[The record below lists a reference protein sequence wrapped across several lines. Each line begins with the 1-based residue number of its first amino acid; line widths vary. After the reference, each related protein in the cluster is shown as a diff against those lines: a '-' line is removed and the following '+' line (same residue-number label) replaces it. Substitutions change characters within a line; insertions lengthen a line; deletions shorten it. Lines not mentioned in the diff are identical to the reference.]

1 VRSIL
6 FRDIELSTTFEINL
20 IRAMNGVV
28 GVGLVYIFLMF
39 DRRKLNV
46 VGFEWNSKWGIEW
59 ILLGIPIALAGL
71 IPTVI
76 FELFFEIVEFVGL
89 LDPLGILITLIV
101 TQLAIGLGEELLF
114 RGYIQSMLETR
125 YSFEFAAVVS
135 AFLFGLLH
143 FWLAS
148 SHRSV
153 YPMIAILF
161 SAFVIGL
168 TFSYTY
174 KVTKYNLIFPVAIH
188 GFWDFF
194 LFIFQA
200 DFVYHDWI
208 QVIIEILA
216 SIVGA
221 CIIFICVYAYVEK
234 RIKPSQSL

>member
-1 VRSIL
+1 L
-6 FRDIELSTTFEINL
+6 FTGLEPNQTFEIN
-20 IRAMNGVV
+20 IMRAMNGVV
-28 GVGLVYIFLMF
+28 GVGLVFIFLKF
-39 DRRKLNV
+39 DRRNLKV
-46 VGFEWNSKWGIEW
+46 IGFEWNSKRGVEW
-59 ILLGIPIALAGL
+59 ILLSLPIALAGL

-76 FELFFEIVEFVGL
+76 FELFFDIVEFAGL
-89 LDPLGILITLIV
+89 LDPLGIILTLVI
-101 TQLAIGLGEELLF
+101 TQLAIGLGEEILF

-143 FWLAS
+143 FWLAT
-148 SHRSV
+148 SHRKV
-153 YPMIAILF
+153 YPMVAILF

-174 KVTKYNLIFPVAIH
+174 KVTNYNLIFPVAIH

-200 DFVYHDWI
+200 DFIYNDWI
-208 QVIIEILA
+208 QVIIEVLA

-221 CIIFICVYAYVEK
+221 CIIFICVYIYTEK
-234 RIKPSQSL
+234 RIKPAQSL